1 MFFGIFILT
10 RLLFIGV
17 IIMIM
22 GYVFGRFSQ
31 NKTLTTLTKIAAVLL
46 IVLFAGSNM
55 FFFGSR
61 ARARANWNGNHPCN
75 SWQTDSVHKR

>member
-1 MFFGIFILT
+1 MFFGIFILS

-31 NKTLTTLTKIAAVLL
+31 SKTLTTLTKVAAVLL

-55 FFFGSR
+55 FFFANR
-61 ARARANWNGNHPCN
+61 ARVRANWNGQHPYNTC
-75 SWQTDSVHKR
+75 QADSAYKR